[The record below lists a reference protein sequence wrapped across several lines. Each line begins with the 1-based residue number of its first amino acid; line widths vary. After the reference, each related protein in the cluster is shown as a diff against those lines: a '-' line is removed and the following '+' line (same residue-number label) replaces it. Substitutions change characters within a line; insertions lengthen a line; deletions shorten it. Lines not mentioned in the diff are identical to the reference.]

1 MGIVENH
8 LQVYLPSDCTQNQ
21 FDALIDFGFNLGC
34 EALETMLGHGWDQVP
49 TQILRWDKAGGQ
61 VVPGLAARRQ
71 RELILFQT
79 ATVEHRRKRQQRSG
93 RAGWALQRVVSN
105 FGAILAELGEIQ
117 REVAHISSM
126 TTPWTQRINFRLMTY
141 SRVL

>member
-1 MGIVENH
+1 MKTSQAGLDFIQANEGCVLHVYNDVAGKPTIGVGHLLQSGESYPDGVTEAQAMGLLAADVGIVENH

-34 EALETMLGHGWDQVP
+34 GALETMLGHGWDQVP

-79 ATVEHRRKRQQRSG
+79 AD
-93 RAGWALQRVVSN
+93 
-105 FGAILAELGEIQ
+105 
-117 REVAHISSM
+117 
-126 TTPWTQRINFRLMTY
+126 
-141 SRVL
+141 